1 MKYFACEG
9 DFHMHE
15 NENKTCFEL
24 LESYPVAR
32 KLRIN
37 QKWISYESF
46 MSYS

>member
-24 LESYPVAR
+24 LESCSSVR
-32 KLRIN
+32 KNVDKTYVIH
-37 QKWISYESF
+37 Y
-46 MSYS
+46 

>member
-24 LESYPVAR
+24 QSNPVQVFE
-32 KLRIN
+32 KT
-37 QKWISYESF
+37 
-46 MSYS
+46 